1 MAARFVY
8 VNVAGDTPQQQAP
21 SRRTLHRQIDLRL
34 MLLLSEPLLSFISPT
49 HAYAYISF
57 GPHLWLTGIRVTL
70 KLEYA
75 KVRGRAYAV
84 SGPGVK
90 TV

>member
-8 VNVAGDTPQQQAP
+8 VTVAGHTPQQQA
-21 SRRTLHRQIDLRL
+21 SSMCTLHQQIDLRL
-34 MLLLSEPLLSFISPT
+34 MLLLLEPLLSFISPT

-57 GPHLWLTGIRVTL
+57 SPHLWLTGIRITL